1 MNIYVTP
8 DRRIKANNKII
19 GTSGESGTVRFDFKF
34 PQFIEE
40 TSTELFHKDLFF
52 VNQCGCC
59 RKILS
64 GNSFVLTEDIMQGT
78 WVEMQIKLWLGKC
91 VWKTA
96 PIMFELYPALDVIP
110 GNFCKSDIRGESTF
124 TPPVKIDLSMK
135 KMYPE
140 YIPKGKESVPFEYSE
155 ISADLP
161 LYAVNRID
169 TEDLSRK
176 RYSDF
181 KYIPDGK
188 KYEPIKNS
196 VVRTDVNLYGN
207 SAEIIDLT
215 DKNFYIFI
223 DPPEPP
229 IIIDDEEL
237 KTDG

>member
-1 MNIYVTP
+1 
-8 DRRIKANNKII
+8 
-19 GTSGESGTVRFDFKF
+19 
-34 PQFIEE
+34 
-40 TSTELFHKDLFF
+40 
-52 VNQCGCC
+52 
-59 RKILS
+59 
-64 GNSFVLTEDIMQGT
+64 
-78 WVEMQIKLWLGKC
+78 
-91 VWKTA
+91 
-96 PIMFELYPALDVIP
+96 
-110 GNFCKSDIRGESTF
+110 
-124 TPPVKIDLSMK
+124 
-135 KMYPE
+135 MYLE
-140 YIPKGKESVPFEYSE
+140 HIPKGKESVPFEYSE

-176 RYSDF
+176 GYSDF

-196 VVRTDVNLYGN
+196 VVHTDVNLYGY